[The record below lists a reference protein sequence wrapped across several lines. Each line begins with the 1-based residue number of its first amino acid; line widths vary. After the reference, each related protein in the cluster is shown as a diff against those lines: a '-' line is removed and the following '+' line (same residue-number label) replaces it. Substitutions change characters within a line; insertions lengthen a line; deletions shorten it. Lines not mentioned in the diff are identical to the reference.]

1 MCVINYPHIYRS
13 FFQNA
18 SKKKQKKQTLFLN
31 IKNDL
36 PIYFFVL
43 HGHGY
48 YKDLVL
54 LGYYLSIFFCCCF
67 WHSFLFRL
75 LESLKAASFTA
86 SSIIYNNKLKPECK
100 GVDPASQ

>member
-1 MCVINYPHIYRS
+1 MIAQFIS
-13 FFQNA
+13 
-18 SKKKQKKQTLFLN
+18 
-31 IKNDL
+31 
-36 PIYFFVL
+36 FVL

-54 LGYYLSIFFCCCF
+54 LGYYLSIFVSCF
-67 WHSFLFRL
+67 WHSFRL
-75 LESLKAASFTA
+75 LESLRAPSFTA